1 MYNFGAKKAQKILCR
16 KFAELKKV
24 PTFASAFESWTKH
37 NERRRMFWKSFEIK
51 IFQKFFAKNLEVQK
65 KSLPLQSAL
74 KDKRR
79 GKSEGQDTNNMFFE
93 VMKQL
98 NTFKNIQGFWIQCLW
113 ETSQDI
119 KTFFTMES
127 LILAQDER

>member
-1 MYNFGAKKAQKILCR
+1 
-16 KFAELKKV
+16 
-24 PTFASAFESWTKH
+24 
-37 NERRRMFWKSFEIK
+37 MFWKSFELK

-79 GKSEGQDTNNMFFE
+79 DKSEGQDTNNMFFE

-119 KTFFTMES
+119 NKTFFTMES